1 MTPRL
6 TMIMITHL
14 FLVSNYPLP
23 QHRQSLIVEATVL
36 NHERVRVDP
45 RSDVIK
51 LKSIIYK
58 QFSMPP
64 VKVLEVVCEGDD
76 VMDGH
81 LGLHDVDLL
90 LARGRQQVD
99 LLHPRLVNTVKEGY
113 RRIYESICIGKIVQR
128 RIVFT

>member
-1 MTPRL
+1 
-6 TMIMITHL
+6 
-14 FLVSNYPLP
+14 
-23 QHRQSLIVEATVL
+23 
-36 NHERVRVDP
+36 
-45 RSDVIK
+45 
-51 LKSIIYK
+51 
-58 QFSMPP
+58 MPP

-113 RRIYESICIGKIVQR
+113 RRIYESNCRQNCPAFYEMTLL
-128 RIVFT
+128 VFLAALTYGINVWANKW